1 MDLGLLFGLDH
12 QLQLLAPR
20 LAFPDEVL
28 LRFDEV
34 VVVVDDAVIVAD
46 IVSAVVTAVVIDVGV
61 DGVIVR
67 VWRGRGR

>member
-20 LAFPDEVL
+20 LAFLDEVL